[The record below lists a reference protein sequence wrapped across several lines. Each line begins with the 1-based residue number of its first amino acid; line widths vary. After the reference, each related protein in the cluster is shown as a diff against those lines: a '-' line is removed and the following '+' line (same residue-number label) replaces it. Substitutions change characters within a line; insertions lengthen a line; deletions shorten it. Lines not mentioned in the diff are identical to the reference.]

1 MQLRIVHRTTI
12 GYDGRAAA
20 AHHQARLTPPTT
32 PEQIVVHTRIE
43 VSPTAYVHEYRD
55 YFGTLVT
62 AFEISEPHDAMTVV
76 ATSTVQTQRTAART
90 PAPPPTLA
98 WADLDDRE
106 VADRWTEYLVLDEP
120 VAPDDAVR
128 ALAEEVRAGSATPGH
143 AARGVCERLH
153 AELDLTTPIPVSQV
167 VHRALGALRHLG
179 VPARYV
185 SGYFHPHEQPAVG
198 ETVRAHA
205 HAWLEWW
212 DAGWQAFDPTN
223 ALVPDDRFV
232 TVAAGRDLRD
242 VKPVAGIWAGAET
255 TSLSVEVDVTR
266 LA

>member
-12 GYDGRAAA
+12 GYDGRAQA
-20 AHHQARLTPPTT
+20 AHHQARLTPLTT
-32 PEQIVVHTRIE
+32 PEQIVVHTRLE

-76 ATSTVQTQRTAART
+76 ATSTVQTQRS
-90 PAPPPTLA
+90 PAPAPTLD
-98 WADLDDRE
+98 WAALEARE
-106 VADRWTEYLVLDEP
+106 VADRWTEHLVLDGP
-120 VAPDDAVR
+120 VAPDDALRAAAADVR
-128 ALAEEVRAGSATPGH
+128 ERAACPGE
-143 AARGVCERLH
+143 AARTLCDDLH
-153 AELDLTTPIPVSQV
+153 AGLDRSAPIPVSQV
-167 VHRALGALRHLG
+167 VHLALGALRTIG
-179 VPARYV
+179 IPARYV
-185 SGYFHPHEQPAVG
+185 SGYFHPHDEPAVG

-212 DAGWQAFDPTN
+212 DAGWHAYDPTN
-223 ALVPDDRFV
+223 AQEPDDRYV

-242 VKPVAGIWAGAET
+242 VKPVAGIWAGADT
-255 TSLSVEVDVTR
+255 TSLAVEVDVTR